1 MTDKSASQ
9 EQAVDHKSEAER
21 ASGFEIERSRRI
33 NAVNELRG
41 SGSNP
46 YPYRFDRT
54 HTLGE
59 LRETFASLEAGSE
72 TETVA
77 AVAGRIM
84 LKRDQGILIF
94 ITIKDRSAEIQLFVS
109 KATVGD
115 SQFDAINNLDLG
127 DWVGAHG
134 EVMTTRKGELSIK
147 VTAVELLSKA
157 LRPLPDKFHG
167 LTDIDTRYRQRYAD
181 LIVNDEARRVFEV
194 RHATI
199 ASFRRTLR

>member
-59 LRETFASLEAGSE
+59 LRETFA
-72 TETVA
+72 
-77 AVAGRIM
+77 
-84 LKRDQGILIF
+84 
-94 ITIKDRSAEIQLFVS
+94 
-109 KATVGD
+109 
-115 SQFDAINNLDLG
+115 
-127 DWVGAHG
+127 
-134 EVMTTRKGELSIK
+134 
-147 VTAVELLSKA
+147 
-157 LRPLPDKFHG
+157 
-167 LTDIDTRYRQRYAD
+167 
-181 LIVNDEARRVFEV
+181 
-194 RHATI
+194 
-199 ASFRRTLR
+199 